1 MNSHSKPGKGERAP
15 EQDRKGERAPE
26 QDRTRSTPAPDMQPE
41 DAGTA
46 ESGNEPA
53 PQRQGTPAE
62 KAMKQASKT
71 DAEAGERRR

>member
-1 MNSHSKPGKGERAP
+1 MDSDSKKPGGERTP
-15 EQDRKGERAPE
+15 RE
-26 QDRTRSTPAPDMQPE
+26 DRTRNTPATDMQPE

-46 ESGNEPA
+46 ESGKEPA

-71 DAEAGERRR
+71 PAGSGERRR